1 MSNENTPHDEQNR
14 PAVGGPVQRMVRR
27 HALLLLACL
36 VFAGCTE
43 PQRPTQ
49 KRGEAR
55 TALFKECM
63 ELAAKMPRQADDD
76 VADIVKAC
84 ASQSWYMTNHIQ

>member
-1 MSNENTPHDEQNR
+1 MKATDLAGRLDS
-14 PAVGGPVQRMVRR
+14 
-27 HALLLLACL
+27 ALERGVMRLALVLACL
-36 VFAGCTE
+36 WFAGCTE
-43 PQRPTQ
+43 PPQVTQ

-55 TALFKECM
+55 ATLFKECM

-76 VADIVKAC
+76 VADIVNAC

>member
-1 MSNENTPHDEQNR
+1 MPTENTQKPLADE
-14 PAVGGPVQRMVRR
+14 VPVERMVRR
-27 HALLLLACL
+27 HALLLACL
-36 VFAGCTE
+36 VFAGCAE
-43 PQRPTQ
+43 PQQVTQ

-55 TALFKECM
+55 STLFKECM

-76 VADIVKAC
+76 VADIVNAC

>member
-1 MSNENTPHDEQNR
+1 MSNENIPHDTDHR

-27 HALLLLACL
+27 HALLLACL

-43 PQRPTQ
+43 PQQVTQ

-55 TALFKECM
+55 STLFKECM

-76 VADIVKAC
+76 VSDVVGAC
-84 ASQSWYMTNHIQ
+84 STEAMYMTNHIP